1 MTVASYSSEDK
12 WLNVAIYES
21 AAQDTT
27 SFPKLAGIY
36 SNNKCVKKKRLPNA
50 IFNLRCSSD

>member
-1 MTVASYSSEDK
+1 MTVTSYSSEDK

-27 SFPKLAGIY
+27 FFPKLAGIY
-36 SNNKCVKKKRLPNA
+36 SNNKCVKKNA
-50 IFNLRCSSD
+50 FQMQFLI